1 MRNEELKL
9 AIILFAVGII
19 FCSLMSWYS
28 GNMEGERKAIEAALP
43 PCHHASVGQEYGS
56 YICMG
61 KYDYMRKPTND

>member
-1 MRNEELKL
+1 MSDDLKI
-9 AIILFAVGII
+9 AMIVFTVGIAI
-19 FCSLMSWYS
+19 CSLVSWFS
-28 GNMEGERKAIEAALP
+28 GNMQGERQAIEAALP